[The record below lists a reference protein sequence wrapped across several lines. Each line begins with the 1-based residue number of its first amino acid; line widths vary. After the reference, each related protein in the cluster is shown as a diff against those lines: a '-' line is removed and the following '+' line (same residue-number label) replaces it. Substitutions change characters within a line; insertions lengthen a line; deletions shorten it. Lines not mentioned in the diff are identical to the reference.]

1 MEALVRIESNTREA
15 LNNITMDLMNMPVE
29 DMADWDTAREFAIG
43 LDKQMFGMPGRLEED
58 EKIYRDCYSEF
69 IKTNKKIPEIMDIY
83 EDLLEESYD
92 KHEQLNDLH
101 LLIDII
107 NNDQFIDITNND
119 QYYLDE
125 MCDESESVDDIEDM
139 IRESLACNDDYCGSY
154 EDYVRAE
161 HYDNNGHDTFDMFSY
176 IVKLANITKLA
187 ISKGNL
193 SKGYPLFV
201 EIAGS
206 DQNHIFSEFKKDDT
220 IMVKNDDWQSAVL
233 KNMIKR
239 R

>member
-1 MEALVRIESNTREA
+1 MGALARIESNIREA

-29 DMADWDTAREFAIG
+29 DIADWDTAREFAIG
-43 LDKQMFGMPGRLEED
+43 LDKQMFGMPGRLKED
-58 EKIYRDCYSEF
+58 EKIYRDCYDKF
-69 IKTNKKIPEIMDIY
+69 IKANKKIPEIMDIY
-83 EDLLEESYD
+83 DDLLEESYD
-92 KHEQLNDLH
+92 KHEQLNDLY
-101 LLIDII
+101 LLSDII
-107 NNDQFIDITNND
+107 DNDQCC
-119 QYYLDE
+119 LDE

>member
-1 MEALVRIESNTREA
+1 MGALARIESNTREA

-29 DMADWDTAREFAIG
+29 DIADWDTAREFAIE

-58 EKIYRDCYSEF
+58 EKIYRDCYDKF
-69 IKTNKKIPEIMDIY
+69 IKANKKIPEIMDIY
-83 EDLLEESYD
+83 DNLLEESYD
-92 KHEQLNDLH
+92 KHEQLNDLY
-101 LLIDII
+101 LLNDII
-107 NNDQFIDITNND
+107 NND

-125 MCDESESVDDIEDM
+125 MCDESESAEEIEEM

-161 HYDNNGHDTFDMFSY
+161 HYDNNGYDTFNMFSY

>member
-1 MEALVRIESNTREA
+1 MGALARIESNIREA
-15 LNNITMDLMNMPVE
+15 LNNITMDLVNMPVE
-29 DMADWDTAREFAIG
+29 DVADWDTAREFAIG

-58 EKIYRDCYSEF
+58 EKIYRDCYDKF
-69 IKTNKKIPEIMDIY
+69 IKANKKIPEIMDIY
-83 EDLLEESYD
+83 DDLLEESYD
-92 KHEQLNDLH
+92 KHEQLNDLY
-101 LLIDII
+101 LLSDII
-107 NNDQFIDITNND
+107 NDD
-119 QYYLDE
+119 QYCLDE
-125 MCDESESVDDIEDM
+125 MCDESESVDEIEDM

-161 HYDNNGHDTFDMFSY
+161 HYDNNGCDTFNMFSY

-193 SKGYPLFV
+193 SEGYPLFI

-206 DQNHIFSEFKKDDT
+206 DQNYILNEFKEDDT

>member
-1 MEALVRIESNTREA
+1 MGALARIESNVREA

-29 DMADWDTAREFAIG
+29 DIADWDTAREFAIG

-58 EKIYRDCYSEF
+58 EKIYRDCYSKF

-83 EDLLEESYD
+83 DDLLEESCD
-92 KHEQLNDLH
+92 KHEQLNDLY
-101 LLIDII
+101 LLSDII
-107 NNDQFIDITNND
+107 DND
-119 QYYLDE
+119 QYCLDE

>member
-1 MEALVRIESNTREA
+1 MGALARIESNVREA

-29 DMADWDTAREFAIG
+29 DIADWDTAREFAIG
-43 LDKQMFGMPGRLEED
+43 LDKQMFGMPGRLKED
-58 EKIYRDCYSEF
+58 EKIYRDCYDKF
-69 IKTNKKIPEIMDIY
+69 IKANKKIPEIMDIY

-92 KHEQLNDLH
+92 KHEQLNDLY
-101 LLIDII
+101 LLSDII
-107 NNDQFIDITNND
+107 DND
-119 QYYLDE
+119 QYCLDE
-125 MCDESESVDDIEDM
+125 MCDESESAEEIEEM

>member
-1 MEALVRIESNTREA
+1 MGALARIESNLREA

-29 DMADWDTAREFAIG
+29 DIADWDSAREFAIG

-58 EKIYRDCYSEF
+58 EKIYRDCYDKF
-69 IKTNKKIPEIMDIY
+69 IKANKKIPEIMDIY
-83 EDLLEESYD
+83 DDLLEESYD
-92 KHEQLNDLH
+92 KHEQLNDLY
-101 LLIDII
+101 LLDDII
-107 NNDQFIDITNND
+107 NNDQ
-119 QYYLDE
+119 YCLDE
-125 MCDESESVDDIEDM
+125 MCDESESVDEIEDM

-161 HYDNNGHDTFDMFSY
+161 HYDNNGYDTFNMFSY

>member
-1 MEALVRIESNTREA
+1 MGALARIESNIREA

-29 DMADWDTAREFAIG
+29 DIADWDTAREFAIG

-58 EKIYRDCYSEF
+58 EKIYRDCYNEF

-92 KHEQLNDLH
+92 KHEQLNDLY
-101 LLIDII
+101 LLSDII
-107 NNDQFIDITNND
+107 NSD
-119 QYYLDE
+119 QYCLDE

-161 HYDNNGHDTFDMFSY
+161 YYDNNGYDTFDMFSY

-206 DQNHIFSEFKKDDT
+206 DQNCILSEFKKDDT

-233 KNMIKR
+233 KNMMR
-239 R
+239 RR

>member
-1 MEALVRIESNTREA
+1 MGALARIESNLREA

-29 DMADWDTAREFAIG
+29 DIADWDTAREFAIG

-58 EKIYRDCYSEF
+58 EKIYRDCYDKF
-69 IKTNKKIPEIMDIY
+69 IKANKKIPEIMDIY
-83 EDLLEESYD
+83 DDLLEESYD
-92 KHEQLNDLH
+92 KHEQLNDLY
-101 LLIDII
+101 LLSDII
-107 NNDQFIDITNND
+107 NNDQ
-119 QYYLDE
+119 YCLDE

-161 HYDNNGHDTFDMFSY
+161 HYDNNGYDTFNMFSY

-187 ISKGNL
+187 ISKGKL
-193 SKGYPLFV
+193 SEGYPLFV

-206 DQNHIFSEFKKDDT
+206 DQNCILSEFKEDDT

>member
-1 MEALVRIESNTREA
+1 MGALARIESNLREA
-15 LNNITMDLMNMPVE
+15 LNNITMDLMNIPVE
-29 DMADWDTAREFAIG
+29 DIADWDQAREIAIQ

-58 EKIYRDCYSEF
+58 EKIYRDCYNEF

-92 KHEQLNDLH
+92 KHEQLNDLY
-101 LLIDII
+101 LLSDII
-107 NNDQFIDITNND
+107 NNDQ
-119 QYYLDE
+119 YCLDE

-161 HYDNNGHDTFDMFSY
+161 HYDNNGYDTFNMFSY

-206 DQNHIFSEFKKDDT
+206 DQNCILSEFKEDDT

-233 KNMIKR
+233 KNMMR
-239 R
+239 RR

>member
-1 MEALVRIESNTREA
+1 MGALARIESNVREA

-29 DMADWDTAREFAIG
+29 DMADWNTAREFAIE

-58 EKIYRDCYSEF
+58 EKIYRDCYNEF
-69 IKTNKKIPEIMDIY
+69 IKANKKIPEIMDIY
-83 EDLLEESYD
+83 DDLLEESYD
-92 KHEQLNDLH
+92 KHEQLNDLY
-101 LLIDII
+101 LLSDII
-107 NNDQFIDITNND
+107 NNDQ
-119 QYYLDE
+119 YCLDE
-125 MCDESESVDDIEDM
+125 MCDESESAEEIEEM

>member
-1 MEALVRIESNTREA
+1 MGALARIESNLREV
-15 LNNITMDLMNMPVE
+15 LNNITMDLVNMPVE
-29 DMADWDTAREFAIG
+29 DVADWDTAREFAIG

-58 EKIYRDCYSEF
+58 EKIYRDCYDKF
-69 IKTNKKIPEIMDIY
+69 IKANKKIPEIMDIY
-83 EDLLEESYD
+83 DDLLEESYD
-92 KHEQLNDLH
+92 KHEQLNDLY
-101 LLIDII
+101 LLSDII
-107 NNDQFIDITNND
+107 DND
-119 QYYLDE
+119 QYCLDE
-125 MCDESESVDDIEDM
+125 MCDESESAEEIEEM

>member
-29 DMADWDTAREFAIG
+29 DIADWDTAREFAIG

-58 EKIYRDCYSEF
+58 EKIYRDCYDKF
-69 IKTNKKIPEIMDIY
+69 VKANKKIPEIMDIY
-83 EDLLEESYD
+83 DDLLEESYD
-92 KHEQLNDLH
+92 KHEQLNDLY
-101 LLIDII
+101 LLSDII
-107 NNDQFIDITNND
+107 DND
-119 QYYLDE
+119 QYCLDE
-125 MCDESESVDDIEDM
+125 MCDESESAEEIEEM

-161 HYDNNGHDTFDMFSY
+161 HYDNNGYDTFNMFSY
-176 IVKLANITKLA
+176 IMKLANITKLA

-193 SKGYPLFV
+193 SEGYPLFI

-206 DQNHIFSEFKKDDT
+206 DQNCVLSEFKEDDT

>member
-1 MEALVRIESNTREA
+1 MGALARIESNIKEA

-29 DMADWDTAREFAIG
+29 DIADWDTAREFAIG

-58 EKIYRDCYSEF
+58 EKIYRDCYDKF
-69 IKTNKKIPEIMDIY
+69 IKANKKIPEIMDIY
-83 EDLLEESYD
+83 DDLLEESYD
-92 KHEQLNDLH
+92 KHEQLNDLY
-101 LLIDII
+101 LLSDII
-107 NNDQFIDITNND
+107 DND
-119 QYYLDE
+119 QYCLDE
-125 MCDESESVDDIEDM
+125 MCDESESAEEIEEM

>member
-1 MEALVRIESNTREA
+1 MGALARIESNTREA

-29 DMADWDTAREFAIG
+29 DIADWDTAREFAIG

-58 EKIYRDCYSEF
+58 EKIYRDCYNEF
-69 IKTNKKIPEIMDIY
+69 IKANKKIPEIMDIY

-92 KHEQLNDLH
+92 KHEQLNDLY
-101 LLIDII
+101 LLSDII
-107 NNDQFIDITNND
+107 NNDQ
-119 QYYLDE
+119 YCLDE

-161 HYDNNGHDTFDMFSY
+161 HYDNNGYDTFNMFSY
-176 IVKLANITKLA
+176 IMKLANITKLA
-187 ISKGNL
+187 ISKGKL
-193 SKGYPLFV
+193 SEGYPLFV

-206 DQNHIFSEFKKDDT
+206 DQNCILSEFKEDDT

>member
-1 MEALVRIESNTREA
+1 MGALARIESNVREA

-29 DMADWDTAREFAIG
+29 DIADWDTAREFAIG

-58 EKIYRDCYSEF
+58 EKIYRDCYSKF
-69 IKTNKKIPEIMDIY
+69 IKANKKIPEIMDIY

-92 KHEQLNDLH
+92 KHEQLNDLY
-101 LLIDII
+101 LLSDII
-107 NNDQFIDITNND
+107 DNDQCC
-119 QYYLDE
+119 LDE

-206 DQNHIFSEFKKDDT
+206 DQNHILSEFKKDDT

-233 KNMIKR
+233 KNMMR
-239 R
+239 RR

>member
-1 MEALVRIESNTREA
+1 MGALARIESNLREA

-29 DMADWDTAREFAIG
+29 DIADWDTAREFAIG
-43 LDKQMFGMPGRLEED
+43 LDKQMFGMPGRLKED
-58 EKIYRDCYSEF
+58 EKIYRDYYDKF
-69 IKTNKKIPEIMDIY
+69 IKANKKIPEIMDIY
-83 EDLLEESYD
+83 DDLLEESYD
-92 KHEQLNDLH
+92 KHEQLNDLY
-101 LLIDII
+101 LLSDII
-107 NNDQFIDITNND
+107 DNDQCC
-119 QYYLDE
+119 LDE

>member
-1 MEALVRIESNTREA
+1 MGALARIESNLREV
-15 LNNITMDLMNMPVE
+15 LNNITMDLVNMPVE
-29 DMADWDTAREFAIG
+29 DVADWDTAREFAIE

-58 EKIYRDCYSEF
+58 EKIYRDCYDKF
-69 IKTNKKIPEIMDIY
+69 IKANKKIPEIMDIY
-83 EDLLEESYD
+83 DDLLEESYD
-92 KHEQLNDLH
+92 KHEQLNDLY
-101 LLIDII
+101 LLSDII
-107 NNDQFIDITNND
+107 NDD
-119 QYYLDE
+119 QYCLDE
-125 MCDESESVDDIEDM
+125 MCDESESAEEIEEM

-161 HYDNNGHDTFDMFSY
+161 HYDNNGYDTFDMFSY

-220 IMVKNDDWQSAVL
+220 IMVKNDDWQNAVL